1 MTITKKTIA
10 ATFTAVLI
18 GSLTITPASAAVPTY
33 GWSEISFVTHE
44 GSAAS
49 SSTQIGHTSGEFN
62 RNDLSAITHK
72 AVPLG
77 VKSMAKATFNGYSRN
92 DITAITHN

>member
-10 ATFTAVLI
+10 TTFAAVLI
-18 GSLTITPASAAVPTY
+18 GSLTISSASAAVSTY
-33 GWSEISFVTHE
+33 AWSGISSVTHE

-49 SSTQIGHTSGEFN
+49 SLTQIGHVSGEFS

-72 AVPLG
+72 SVPVG
-77 VKSMAKATFNGYSRN
+77 MKPMAKASFNGYSRN
-92 DITAITHN
+92 DITAVTHN

>member
-18 GSLTITPASAAVPTY
+18 GSLSINPASAAVPTY
-33 GWSEISFVTHE
+33 GWSEVSFVTHG

-49 SSTQIGHTSGEFN
+49 SSTQIGHISGEFN

-72 AVPLG
+72 SVPVG
-77 VKSMAKATFNGYSRN
+77 VKPLAKASFNGYSRN

>member
-1 MTITKKTIA
+1 MTITKNTIA
-10 ATFTAVLI
+10 ATFAAVLI
-18 GSLTITPASAAVPTY
+18 GSLTINSASAAVPTY
-33 GWSEISFVTHE
+33 GRSEISFVTHE

-49 SSTQIGHTSGEFN
+49 SSTQIGHISGEFN

-72 AVPLG
+72 SVPEG
-77 VKSMAKATFNGYSRN
+77 VKPMTKVSFNGYSRN